1 MAKRSNSFVYEKL
14 VSKIQKVQNQIIDIN
29 KILDDRWENR
39 KKKTEEFQSRSFTFI
54 DPFRNRTTIKFMD
67 HESMTIV
74 FKKYKKNYV
83 PKYLHKYIKIGKLI
97 DNQILPM
104 TECELI
110 KTVSEYDDGSS
121 FETYGELIVWTYAY
135 RHLSPKKTCS
145 HCSYNGKHGKYSEE
159 NQ

>member
-14 VSKIQKVQNQIIDIN
+14 VSKIQKIQNQIIKTN
-29 KILDDRWENR
+29 KILDDRWGNR
-39 KKKTEEFQSRSFTFI
+39 KKQKTEEFQSRSFTFI
-54 DPFRNRTTIKFMD
+54 DPFRNQTTIKFMD

-97 DNQILPM
+97 DNQILSL

-110 KTVSEYDDGSS
+110 KTVCPNTTLDSH
-121 FETYGELIVWTYAY
+121 LKHIV
-135 RHLSPKKTCS
+135 
-145 HCSYNGKHGKYSEE
+145 N
-159 NQ
+159 